1 MEWEALAP
9 ARTRAVNQTA
19 AVRPARMNTFRYRL
33 LWLLIDIVLINLA
46 FVLGYTLRYQVQL
59 FRDIAFDAPLSSY
72 LGLQAL
78 FTLTLLLFFWTDNV
92 YNTRRSA
99 WFEQMSRVTGAVIK
113 MPFVIWTVIF
123 IFGPSVYS
131 RLMILYAAVL
141 VVLLLGLARAIKLW
155 LESRLRARGVGVA
168 NLLIVG
174 AGEIGRAVM
183 RTVFARPD
191 LGFRCVGFIDDD
203 PQRGQTDIGRF
214 PALGELVA
222 LPDLLKKHAVD
233 EVVVTLP
240 WSAQPKILEIVNQC
254 QKLGVRARVVPS
266 LLQIN
271 FSQVDVDD
279 FGGIPVL
286 GIRGRT
292 ISPVN
297 RLLKRLFDLFF
308 GSLIALFTLPVVAA
322 AALAIKFDSPGPVIF
337 TQARAGL
344 DGRAFR
350 IFKLRSMR
358 QDAEQARDRL
368 EALNE
373 ADGPMF
379 KIKDDPRMTRV
390 GRFLR
395 RFSIDE
401 LPQFWNV
408 VRGEMS
414 IIGPRPALM
423 REVENYDEWHRE
435 RLRVKPGISGLW
447 QISGRSDLKFEEM
460 VLLDVYYI
468 ENWTLGMDFK
478 IMLQT
483 VPYLLMSRGAY

>member
-1 MEWEALAP
+1 MEWEALVS
-9 ARTRAVNQTA
+9 ARTRAANQA
-19 AVRPARMNTFRYRL
+19 AADWPARMNTFRYRL
-33 LWLLIDIVLINLA
+33 LWLLIDIVLISLA

-59 FRDIAFDAPLSSY
+59 FREILFDAPLSSY

-99 WFEQMSRVTGAVIK
+99 WFEQMARITGAVIK
-113 MPFVIWTVIF
+113 MPFVIWTAIF
-123 IFGPSVYS
+123 IFGPTVYS
-131 RLMILYAAVL
+131 RLMVLYAAVL
-141 VVLLLGLARAIKLW
+141 VVLLLGLARAVKLL
-155 LESRLRARGVGVA
+155 LEARLRARGVGVA

-214 PALGELVA
+214 PALGELVM
-222 LPDLLKKHAVD
+222 LPEMLKKHAVD

-240 WSAQPKILEIVNQC
+240 WSAQAKILEIVNQC

-266 LLQIN
+266 MLQIN

-297 RLLKRLFDLFF
+297 RLLKRLFDVFF
-308 GSLIALFTLPVVAA
+308 GGLISLFTLPVVAI
-322 AALAIKFDSPGPVIF
+322 AALAIKLDSPGPVIF
-337 TQARAGL
+337 SQLRAGL
-344 DGRAFR
+344 DGRTFR

-358 QDAEQARDRL
+358 QDAEQTREHL
-368 EALNE
+368 ESLNE

-390 GRFLR
+390 GRVLR

-483 VPYLLMSRGAY
+483 VPYLLLSRGAY